1 MVTSYISDLFDFF
14 LAAGKTDL
22 SNQSSIKPLEIG
34 DLVELTLP
42 ARGFAKGTRGE
53 VQTIGGEGDF
63 GESQGDMRLKI
74 GAQEGVLVHSHGVE
88 KVTTKKED
96 EVGPNTA
103 AVLKK
108 GSEKEA
114 AAALVG
120 LQASPA
126 QKKEVDDK
134 SEKELPGDESK
145 LMTEV
150 DKEKAAA
157 RDTLRLMQSPSGKDT
172 VHYTDEK
179 RINLDPFKNIDFDKT
194 SVDDIDLHFL
204 DEDNDAVPL
213 SLKASIYTAVEY
225 ASFHQN
231 LEPTRAFVAR
241 NQDEQE
247 IL

>member
-1 MVTSYISDLFDFF
+1 M
-14 LAAGKTDL
+14 
-22 SNQSSIKPLEIG
+22 
-34 DLVELTLP
+34 
-42 ARGFAKGTRGE
+42 
-53 VQTIGGEGDF
+53 
-63 GESQGDMRLKI
+63 
-74 GAQEGVLVHSHGVE
+74 
-88 KVTTKKED
+88 
-96 EVGPNTA
+96 
-103 AVLKK
+103 
-108 GSEKEA
+108 
-114 AAALVG
+114 VG

-213 SLKASIYTAVEY
+213 SLKASIYEAVKY
-225 ASFHQN
+225 ANFHQN